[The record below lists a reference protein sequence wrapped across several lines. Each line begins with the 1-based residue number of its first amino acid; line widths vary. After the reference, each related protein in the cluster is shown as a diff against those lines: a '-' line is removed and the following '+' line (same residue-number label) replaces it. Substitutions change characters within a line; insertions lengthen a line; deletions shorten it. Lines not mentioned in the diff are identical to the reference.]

1 MKKLI
6 VLSTLLLAGC
16 QTAQIVTTKEQVV
29 VVPSAGMYE
38 CPTVSSYPD
47 PKTLTDI
54 EVAKLIVQL
63 DRYNKTCKNSIEA
76 IRQYLESAK
85 KTAEKKPG

>member
-1 MKKLI
+1 MKKLLL
-6 VLSTLLLAGC
+6 LSTLLVSGC
-16 QTAQIVTTKEQVV
+16 QTAQVITTKEQVV
-29 VVPSAGMYE
+29 IVPSSAMYN

-47 PKTLTDI
+47 PKTLTDV

-85 KTAEKKPG
+85 KTAEKKTG